1 MVICVIRY
9 FLMLF
14 CSNVPSVRFYFSFK
28 YFCFLLF
35 SLQRSFGCR
44 KCARSRFEITAFAY
58 FTIVWERLPHRCVCL
73 LVCKWIQLTH
83 TLLFHLRW
91 YFLFS
96 FCFYILIFP
105 PIFPIFY
112 SPFAMFS
119 CSSYLHLVW
128 MPFSSILIKE

>member
-1 MVICVIRY
+1 MVISVIRY
-9 FLMLF
+9 FFQCCFAQMCL
-14 CSNVPSVRFYFSFK
+14 PSGSVFHLNIIFF
-28 YFCFLLF
+28 LF

>member
-1 MVICVIRY
+1 MWFVIFKCCFAQMCLPSGSVFHLNIFVFFCLVFSGVLDAENVREAD
-9 FLMLF
+9 LKSQLSLILPLF
-14 CSNVPSVRFYFSFK
+14 ES
-28 YFCFLLF
+28 
-35 SLQRSFGCR
+35 
-44 KCARSRFEITAFAY
+44 ASRTG
-58 FTIVWERLPHRCVCL
+58 VCVCL